1 MHDNILGGFPAGDPG
16 LRDLDREGRAMI
28 TPVMPTYGRYDVT
41 LDRGKGVYVYGS
53 DGRRFLDFGAGIAVA
68 SLGHCHP
75 HLVDALKS
83 QAETLWHVSNL
94 YKIPEQNRLAERL
107 VANTFADSVFF
118 NNSGAEAVEFGFKM
132 MRKYHAEAGN
142 PERYRVICLEGAF
155 HGRSLA
161 CIAAGRQEKHL
172 AGFGPIVDGFDQVTF
187 GDLNEMR
194 VAITPET
201 AGIVIELV
209 QGEGGIRPVD
219 TDYLK
224 ALRQIT
230 DEFGLLLMY
239 DEVQTGI
246 GRTGSLYAYEHSG
259 VAPDILAS
267 AKGLGGGFPVGA
279 CLAKEAPAASMTA
292 GSHGSTFG
300 GNPLAMAVGNAVLDV
315 LLKDG
320 FLDGVSSV
328 AAYLN
333 DQLQALAKRHDT
345 ILCGVRG
352 LGLMLGL
359 QCRNEVQNGDLVSAV
374 MAEGMLTVPAG
385 DNVVRLVPPLII
397 GNSEVDEA
405 VAMLDA
411 ACASLENWPG

>member
-1 MHDNILGGFPAGDPG
+1 
-16 LRDLDREGRAMI
+16 
-28 TPVMPTYGRYDVT
+28 
-41 LDRGKGVYVYGS
+41 
-53 DGRRFLDFGAGIAVA
+53 
-68 SLGHCHP
+68 
-75 HLVDALKS
+75 
-83 QAETLWHVSNL
+83 
-94 YKIPEQNRLAERL
+94 PEQNRLAERL

-187 GDLNEMR
+187 GNLNEMR

-201 AGIVIELV
+201 AGIVIEPV

-246 GRTGSLYAYEHSG
+246 GRTGTLYAYEHSG

-359 QCRNEVQNGDLVSAV
+359 QCRDEVQNGDLVSAIR
-374 MAEGMLTVPAG
+374 AEGMLTVPAG

-397 GNSEVDEA
+397 RNSEVDAA
-405 VAMLDA
+405 VAML
-411 ACASLENWPG
+411 